1 MNCNVRPGK
10 KFLKEFKRLYKHYKS
25 LKGDVDA
32 LVVSL
37 KDNPTQGADL
47 GGGIRK
53 VRMAITSKGKGKSG
67 GARVITLTVLVSV
80 TDLDVWLLTLYDKSE
95 RETITDSEIAELRR
109 QEGLYYEVGGHRD
122 GVSQVVSLGFR
133 RILAFLRKLKS
144 KRHETIGF

>member
-80 TDLDVWLLTLYDKSE
+80 TDLDVWLLPLYDKSE

-109 QEGLYYEVGGHRD
+109 QEGL
-122 GVSQVVSLGFR
+122 
-133 RILAFLRKLKS
+133 
-144 KRHETIGF
+144 

>member
-37 KDNPTQGADL
+37 KDQGADL

-109 QEGLYYEVGGHRD
+109 QEGL
-122 GVSQVVSLGFR
+122 
-133 RILAFLRKLKS
+133 
-144 KRHETIGF
+144 

>member
-53 VRMAITSKGKGKSG
+53 VRMAITSKGK
-67 GARVITLTVLVSV
+67 A
-80 TDLDVWLLTLYDKSE
+80 
-95 RETITDSEIAELRR
+95 
-109 QEGLYYEVGGHRD
+109 
-122 GVSQVVSLGFR
+122 
-133 RILAFLRKLKS
+133 
-144 KRHETIGF
+144 

>member
-109 QEGLYYEVGGHRD
+109 QEGLYPWGFVG
-122 GVSQVVSLGFR
+122 
-133 RILAFLRKLKS
+133 FLRFFANSNQKDMRQSVFK
-144 KRHETIGF
+144 GFNKE

>member
-10 KFLKEFKRLYKHYKS
+10 KFLSEFKRLYKHYKS

-53 VRMAITSKGKGKSG
+53 VRMAITSKGTGKSG

-109 QEGLYYEVGGHRD
+109 QEGL
-122 GVSQVVSLGFR
+122 
-133 RILAFLRKLKS
+133 
-144 KRHETIGF
+144 